1 MCAACSIIS
10 VLTQWGATLVTKNKR
25 EREREREGSW
35 LELMASAAGLDGE
48 VRGTKVALRE
58 CSRLIGVAQPLAGA
72 WLQAIPGPNQF
83 RLRSTLYVIALQ
95 RWLGLPIH
103 MASAA
108 NVTAAETLGDELLKG
123 CEHTTRHNRVVGR
136 GVGAGRA
143 VRACRCSGVARRGAL
158 ARDRR
163 GAGVENAE
171 RATHR
176 ELRMIGAMWLRRDA
190 ISSLLIPN
198 GSCPADQQRRG
209 RCALAT
215 APRLPA
221 ATPPRAPPCA
231 CDRPSWPQ
239 TLGRLPLCLLCTQRS
254 TPPTCGD
261 SPPTPSA
268 FAAMPLPGHRRHS
281 ATAAPRSLIA
291 ASRTHARSEP

>member
-1 MCAACSIIS
+1 MEVCSLQASYRLERERERERPADIIRVCAACSIIS

-108 NVTAAETLGDELLKG
+108 AKRQRGERGG
-123 CEHTTRHNRVVGR
+123 CKTGNQKDITR
-136 GVGAGRA
+136 RA
-143 VRACRCSGVARRGAL
+143 S
-158 ARDRR
+158 
-163 GAGVENAE
+163 
-171 RATHR
+171 
-176 ELRMIGAMWLRRDA
+176 
-190 ISSLLIPN
+190 
-198 GSCPADQQRRG
+198 
-209 RCALAT
+209 
-215 APRLPA
+215 
-221 ATPPRAPPCA
+221 
-231 CDRPSWPQ
+231 
-239 TLGRLPLCLLCTQRS
+239 
-254 TPPTCGD
+254 
-261 SPPTPSA
+261 
-268 FAAMPLPGHRRHS
+268 
-281 ATAAPRSLIA
+281 
-291 ASRTHARSEP
+291 ASRGPV